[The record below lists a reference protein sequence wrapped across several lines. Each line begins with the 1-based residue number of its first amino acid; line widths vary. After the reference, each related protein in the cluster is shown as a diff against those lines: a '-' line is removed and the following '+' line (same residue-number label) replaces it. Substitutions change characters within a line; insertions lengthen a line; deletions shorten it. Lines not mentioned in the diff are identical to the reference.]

1 MIEETVFNYLK
12 YHLSV
17 PVYTNEPEKKDP
29 EYVVLEK
36 TGGNITNKITES
48 TIAIQCYGKT
58 KYRACALMEEVIT
71 TMTDGL
77 ITLDDISEVV
87 VNGSSDF
94 TDTTTKRPRYQSIFI
109 ITHY

>member
-1 MIEETVFNYLK
+1 MIEETVLNYLK

-17 PVYTNEPEKKDP
+17 PVYCNEPSTKDP
-29 EYVVLEK
+29 EYVVIEK
-36 TGGNITNKITES
+36 TGGNIENKIKES
-48 TIAIQCYGKT
+48 TIAIQSYGKT
-58 KYRACALMEEVIT
+58 KYRACALMEEVIA

-77 ITLDDISEVV
+77 IALDDISEVV